1 MRDNRIKGIMA
12 SGGLALGVSL
22 TIADPFVAEV
32 IGGAGFDFVLIDAEH
47 SPISIDRLQMM
58 LIALRSSEST
68 ALVRPAA
75 NDPALIKQILDLG
88 AEGLVV
94 PEVDDAAS
102 CAAAVAAARYPPL
115 GRRGF
120 GPRRAA
126 RLDGGRPAYLARA
139 DAEIAVLVMI
149 ESATAVA
156 DIDAILKTPGL
167 DGIMVGPADLAV
179 TMGHLGD
186 LGHPDVGAAIA
197 AVRDACERQ
206 SVPFGIFAATEQA
219 ARDWSAAGARFMTI
233 GADTQFLDQG
243 LARSRALAQGLK
255 NQRLEEQRLGES
267 R

>member
-1 MRDNRIKGIMA
+1 MRENRTKRIMS

-22 TIADPFVAEV
+22 TVADPFVAEV
-32 IGGAGFDFVLIDAEH
+32 VGAAGFDFVLIDAEH
-47 SPISIDRLQMM
+47 APIAIDQLQMM
-58 LIALRSSEST
+58 LIALRASEST
-68 ALVRPAA
+68 VLVRPAA
-75 NDPALIKQILDLG
+75 NDPAQIKQILDLG

-94 PEVDDAAS
+94 PEVDDAAAA
-102 CAAAVAAARYPPL
+102 AAAVAAARYPPL

-126 RLDGGRPAYLARA
+126 RLDGGRAAYLARA
-139 DAEIAVLVMI
+139 DKEVAVLVMI
-149 ESATAVA
+149 ESAAAVA

-179 TMGHLGD
+179 TLGHLRE
-186 LGHPDVGAAIA
+186 LGHPEVRAAVT

-206 SVPFGIFAATEQA
+206 SVPFGIFTATEQA
-219 ARDWSAAGARFMTI
+219 AREWSAAGARFMTI

-243 LARSRALAQGLK
+243 IARSRTLAQSLK
-255 NQRLEEQRLGES
+255 ES

>member
-1 MRDNRIKGIMA
+1 MRDNRTKAIMA

-22 TIADPFVAEV
+22 TIADPFVTEV
-32 IGGAGFDFVLIDAEH
+32 VGGAGFDFVLIDAEH
-47 SPISIDRLQMM
+47 SPIAIDQLQVM

-68 ALVRPAA
+68 VLVRPTA
-75 NDPALIKQILDLG
+75 NDPAQIKQILDLG

-102 CAAAVAAARYPPL
+102 AATAVAAARYPPL

-139 DAEIAVLVMI
+139 DDEVAVLVMI
-149 ESATAVA
+149 ESAAAVA
-156 DIDAILKTPGL
+156 GIDAILKTPGL

-179 TMGHLGD
+179 SMGHLNE
-186 LGHPDVGAAIA
+186 LGHPDVRAAIT
-197 AVRDACERQ
+197 AVRDACQRQ
-206 SVPFGIFAATEQA
+206 SVPFGIFAGTEQA
-219 ARDWSAAGARFMTI
+219 AREWSAAGARFMTI

-243 LARSRALAQGLK
+243 IAKSRALAQSLK
-255 NQRLEEQRLGES
+255 ETG
-267 R
+267 

>member
-1 MRDNRIKGIMA
+1 MRENRTKRIMS

-22 TIADPFVAEV
+22 TVADPFVAEV
-32 IGGAGFDFVLIDAEH
+32 VGAAGFDFVLIDTEH
-47 SPISIDRLQMM
+47 APIAIDQLQMM

-68 ALVRPAA
+68 VLVRPVA
-75 NDPALIKQILDLG
+75 NDPAQIKRILDLG

-94 PEVDDAAS
+94 PEVETAAA

-126 RLDGGRPAYLARA
+126 HLDGGRAAYLARA
-139 DAEIAVLVMI
+139 DEEIALLVMI
-149 ESATAVA
+149 ESAAAVA

-179 TMGHLGD
+179 TLGHLRE
-186 LGHPDVGAAIA
+186 LGHPEVRAAVT

-206 SVPFGIFAATEQA
+206 SVPFGIFTATEQA
-219 ARDWSAAGARFMTI
+219 AREWSAAGARFMTI

-243 LARSRALAQGLK
+243 IARSRTLAQSLK
-255 NQRLEEQRLGES
+255 ES

>member
-1 MRDNRIKGIMA
+1 MRDNKTKRIMR
-12 SGGLALGVSL
+12 SGGLALGVSA
-22 TIADPFVAEV
+22 TVPDPFVAEV
-32 IGGAGFDFVLIDAEH
+32 VGGAGFDFVLIDAEH
-47 SPISIDRLQMM
+47 SPIAIDQLQVM

-68 ALVRPAA
+68 VLVRPAA
-75 NDPALIKQILDLG
+75 NDPTLIKQILDLG

-126 RLDGGRPAYLARA
+126 RLGGGRPAYLARA
-139 DAEIAVLVMI
+139 DEEVAVLVMI
-149 ESATAVA
+149 ESAAAVA
-156 DIDAILKTPGL
+156 SIDAILKTPGL

-179 TMGHLGD
+179 SLGHLND
-186 LGHPDVGAAIA
+186 LSHPDVRAAI
-197 AVRDACERQ
+197 VGVHDACHRH

-219 ARDWSAAGARFMTI
+219 AREWSAAGAGFMTV

-243 LARSRALAQGLK
+243 IAKSRALAQSL
-255 NQRLEEQRLGES
+255 RES